1 MYLKLPYLLLVYAIE
16 DVGSFKLSK
25 TYLIAIQRK

>member
-1 MYLKLPYLLLVYAIE
+1 MYIKVPYLFLFYAIE